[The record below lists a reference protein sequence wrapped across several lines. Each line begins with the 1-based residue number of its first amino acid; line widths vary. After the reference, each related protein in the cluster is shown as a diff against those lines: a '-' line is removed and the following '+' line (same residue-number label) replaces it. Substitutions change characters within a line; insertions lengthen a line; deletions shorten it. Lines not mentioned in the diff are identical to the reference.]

1 MNWRFF
7 LFGCH
12 LDDVHSIKTCFF
24 FSLYVRAYIISRFI
38 CLFFFSYKMILL
50 FGSWS
55 NFSMMLVSRYICS
68 HSLCVRFF
76 FFEKRRTEYGIKGPN
91 VFVNGIFFINFSLE
105 FRRLE
110 KHSGKI
116 AVIANVLKQW
126 NTWYCMLWL
135 FAIHHIDMPTNA
147 HKTNSATNKHQSQTE
162 KKHTIAILAHD
173 Q

>member
-24 FSLYVRAYIISRFI
+24 FSLYVRANIISRFI

-76 FFEKRRTEYGIKGPN
+76 FFRKTENWIRDKRTECFCKWY
-91 VFVNGIFFINFSLE
+91 FFYQFFSWIPTPRKT
-105 FRRLE
+105 F
-110 KHSGKI
+110 GKNCCHRKCTEAMKYLVLHVV
-116 AVIANVLKQW
+116 AVCYSPYWHANKRPQ
-126 NTWYCMLWL
+126 
-135 FAIHHIDMPTNA
+135 
-147 HKTNSATNKHQSQTE
+147 
-162 KKHTIAILAHD
+162 D
-173 Q
+173 QLGYE